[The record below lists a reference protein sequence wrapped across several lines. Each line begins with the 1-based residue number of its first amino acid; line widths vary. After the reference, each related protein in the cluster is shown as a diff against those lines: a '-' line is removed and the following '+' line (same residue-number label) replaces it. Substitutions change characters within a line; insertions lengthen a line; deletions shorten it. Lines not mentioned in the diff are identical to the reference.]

1 MQDEVRHGEE
11 VLINP
16 CFGGSGKASWRRQH
30 LSRVQEDKQS
40 ILSTGRGGKF
50 CTKKAAAKKLAAK
63 KTSVASTSTAAENTN
78 KEASVNGINFTVKPV
93 SGTIYS

>member
-40 ILSTGRGGKF
+40 ILPTGRGGKF
-50 CTKKAAAKKLAAK
+50 CTKKAAAKNPHSERDTRAGM
-63 KTSVASTSTAAENTN
+63 S
-78 KEASVNGINFTVKPV
+78 GV
-93 SGTIYS
+93 SWEQPEMRLCGNQILGWAL